1 MRRGERKKTSRRQS
15 LECGAEVT
23 VTFKR
28 FPKAK
33 ASNTE
38 LEVSLKAMANFFWLH
53 LKNKHMLAL
62 ICLNRL

>member
-1 MRRGERKKTSRRQS
+1 MKGECEERGKKEDYSRRQS

-23 VTFKR
+23 AIFKR

-38 LEVSLKAMANFFWLH
+38 LRGFPKSHVKFN
-53 LKNKHMLAL
+53 LAGFKK
-62 ICLNRL
+62 

>member
-38 LEVSLKAMANFFWLH
+38 LRGFPKSHVKFN
-53 LKNKHMLAL
+53 LAAFKK
-62 ICLNRL
+62 